1 VSIKAPLHKL
11 AKALTNNPRR
21 TALIVFLLNLAFAVF
36 MLTVNVY
43 AAEAGQATE
52 LSAKGLGLI
61 GAGIAIGGACI
72 GAGIAVYGATSAGAA
87 AIVER
92 PGVAIWILIFA
103 GLGEGIAIWGFAIA
117 IMILGAL

>member
-1 VSIKAPLHKL
+1 MNLRLLASRL
-11 AKALTNNPRR
+11 AKALTENPRR
-21 TALIVFLLNLAFAVF
+21 TALIVFLLNLAFAAF
-36 MLTVNVY
+36 MITANAY
-43 AAEAGQATE
+43 AAEATQGD
-52 LSAKGLGLI
+52 LGAKGLGLI